1 MIVDERIISYINS
14 LDSGNS
20 DLCDEIRE
28 KAILDYVPII
38 RQETESLLKVL
49 LRIKKPKR
57 ILEVGSAVGYS
68 ALIMSENIEN
78 DCHITT
84 IERYEKRIQIAKAN
98 FVRAGK
104 QDVITLIEGDAL
116 EVLEHLTEKYDFIF
130 MDAAKGQYINFLPAI
145 MKLLEIGGILV
156 SDNVLLDG
164 HIVESRYDIIRRN
177 RTIHGRMLEYLDTI
191 THMDELQ
198 TAIIPIGDGVTIST
212 RLDVNRE
219 EVIS

>member
-68 ALIMSENIEN
+68 ALIMSENIEK